1 MGISD
6 EIDDAMIAIDEMT
19 ILEIKA
25 TIWPRRFFRIQILFG
40 SCDNWMLVFTED
52 EFSIVM

>member
-25 TIWPRRFFRIQILFG
+25 AILEITILKFYLKLR
-40 SCDNWMLVFTED
+40 
-52 EFSIVM
+52 